1 MATLVKKPA
10 RVVGTISG
18 NQPQVRV
25 MALDADDDLY
35 GGDFVKKES
44 STDADLARAA
54 TPIAADDLLVGL
66 LLHDTK
72 QASATWAGAEQA
84 NTYGG
89 GTFGGTFMGAAKL
102 LGSIEGTGGHVAL
115 ANDDSIFQLTSD
127 DVLAT
132 TDVGE
137 LVGVVRDTA
146 GSDANIWEVDE
157 NSGTESAR
165 IVAIPNYPGV
175 VIGTD
180 VNAPVWIMF
189 IAAASLW
196 F

>member
-44 STDADLARAA
+44 STDADIARAA
-54 TPIAADDLLVGL
+54 SPIAADDLLVGL
-66 LLHDTK
+66 LLHDAK
-72 QASATWAGAEQA
+72 QAEPQWAGAGAA

-89 GTFGGTFMGAAKL
+89 GTFGGTFMGAADL
-102 LGSIEGTGGHVAL
+102 MGSIEGTGGHVAL
-115 ANDDSIFQLTSD
+115 ANADNIFQLTSD
-127 DVLAT
+127 AALAT
-132 TDVGE
+132 TDIGE
-137 LVGVVRDTA
+137 LVGVVRDTS

-157 NSGTESAR
+157 DSSTNSAV

-189 IAAASLW
+189 LAAASVW